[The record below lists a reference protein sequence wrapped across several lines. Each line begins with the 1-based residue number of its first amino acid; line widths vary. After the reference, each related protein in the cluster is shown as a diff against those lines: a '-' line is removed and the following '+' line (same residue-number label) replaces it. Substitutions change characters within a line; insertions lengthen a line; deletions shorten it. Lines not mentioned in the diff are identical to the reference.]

1 MVSGV
6 DVAEVSRTQRIRCAG
21 TIHPRCPREP
31 PRFGFED
38 IRVKHI
44 EIHGVEQPTADSL
57 AAKFEASCPIYN
69 TIRRG
74 SGIELTVTAH
84 S

>member
-1 MVSGV
+1 M
-6 DVAEVSRTQRIRCAG
+6 
-21 TIHPRCPREP
+21 
-31 PRFGFED
+31 
-38 IRVKHI
+38 KHI